1 MKNRRVAL
9 VPFAVG
15 SDGTVFVNLAHLRG
29 DVAVAK
35 IIREARRTD
44 RALFIGIAVTR
55 PEKDVLIQAIDN
67 AGAEAVAKMVGLRL
81 REQKRPGGR
90 SSSRGSR

>member
-1 MKNRRVAL
+1 MRNRKVAL

-35 IIREARRTD
+35 IIREAQRMD
-44 RALFIGIAVTR
+44 GVLLIGVSVNR
-55 PEKDVLIQAIDN
+55 PEKNMLIQAIDN
-67 AGAEAVAKMVGLRL
+67 AGAEAVAKIAGLRL
-81 REQKRPGGR
+81 REQKRQGRR
-90 SSSRGSR
+90 SSSRRSR